1 MIHRRA
7 FLQHTTLAALSGL
20 SFPVRS
26 WAGILPA
33 GRKLG
38 KIGLQLYTVRDALK
52 EDFEGTLAAVAEIGY
67 REVEF
72 AGWFGREPREIR
84 ALLDRLHLDAPASH
98 INTEFLQS
106 DWMQTIEQ
114 AKELGN
120 RYLIW
125 AYLSPDQRRSL
136 DDYKKF
142 AELFNRVGEACRKAG
157 IQFGYHNH
165 DFEFQPMSGKIPY
178 HLLLEETDPDLVKM
192 EMDLYW
198 ITKANRDPLEYF
210 ENYPGRFPLLH
221 VKDMDDTPKR
231 FFTEVGRG
239 IIDFKNIFAH
249 AAQAGAKHFFVEQ
262 DRTPGPALKSAR
274 ISFDY
279 LRQLEF

>member
-1 MIHRRA
+1 M
-7 FLQHTTLAALSGL
+7 
-20 SFPVRS
+20 
-26 WAGILPA
+26 
-33 GRKLG
+33 
-38 KIGLQLYTVRDALK
+38 RDALK

-142 AELFNRVGEACRKAG
+142 AELFNQVGEACRKAD

-178 HLLLEETDPDLVKM
+178 HLLLEETDTDLVKM
-192 EMDLYW
+192 
-198 ITKANRDPLEYF
+198 
-210 ENYPGRFPLLH
+210 
-221 VKDMDDTPKR
+221 
-231 FFTEVGRG
+231 
-239 IIDFKNIFAH
+239 
-249 AAQAGAKHFFVEQ
+249 
-262 DRTPGPALKSAR
+262 
-274 ISFDY
+274 
-279 LRQLEF
+279 